1 MPMVRFRCSYGGR
14 IIPGSHEK
22 SSHYIGGVTRVVFIE
37 RVSSLSDFRTLLFKA
52 LFPGT
57 LIDGCCL
64 SIKYLLPGKD
74 PDRLISVTTDQDLH
88 EMYQANSKL
97 QLFLFLLDEDGD
109 EYDLEWNECVS
120 DTGMEDDMEYD
131 MEDDMKEYEQ
141 KELERGQK
149 EEKVGLR
156 LPSSSDETNVIK
168 SIVRSTAKHT
178 LYTSSKVYKGFVG
191 MDSRIDDLLH
201 NYICPWLGDE
211 VRTIGIHGMRGIGKT
226 TVARAVYDHICQNF
240 EHTCFLSNV
249 REMSK
254 RDGLISLQ
262 EKLLSR
268 ILMEKIRNIEDEY
281 NGAAM
286 IERRLCKIRVLV
298 VMDDVDQLIQ
308 LENLAGS
315 RDWFG
320 PGSRILITTPD
331 VHLLKAH
338 GVDTIYSAT
347 GLNCDEALQLLSLK
361 AFKKSCPPEDYL
373 ELCHHILGY
382 AQGLPLALAI
392 IGSFLFG
399 RSTNEWKS
407 AIDRLKN
414 KPERNIV
421 DVLRISFDGLRETE
435 KEIFLHIACFYK
447 GKDRDRVTE
456 ILDYCQL
463 YPVIGLSVLADK
475 SLIAMSKNKL
485 VMHDMLQ
492 EMGWEIVL
500 RESPYNPGKRSRLWS
515 HEDINSVLK
524 KNKLNDFQGFN
535 NIAYA
540 MLEAFV
546 HQGITKA
553 RETFQIVSPGSNIPK
568 WFRHRRV
575 GDSLTVPLPSHSNNN
590 RFIGFALCAVFVL
603 HEHHRVDELNIYQ
616 FKTFN
621 ATHHLVCC
629 LKLNGRKLEVR
640 GRQPA
645 FRFSEEFCQIE
656 SDHLW
661 LFYVSCDKY
670 FGREWQNSRSKI
682 EFLFQTRGPGLKV
695 KKCGVHFIYG
705 QDVGGLNLTMTQPSR
720 WIAPHEHLIDF
731 QKI

>member
-149 EEKVGLR
+149 EE
-156 LPSSSDETNVIK
+156 
-168 SIVRSTAKHT
+168 
-178 LYTSSKVYKGFVG
+178 
-191 MDSRIDDLLH
+191 
-201 NYICPWLGDE
+201 
-211 VRTIGIHGMRGIGKT
+211 
-226 TVARAVYDHICQNF
+226 
-240 EHTCFLSNV
+240 
-249 REMSK
+249 
-254 RDGLISLQ
+254 
-262 EKLLSR
+262 
-268 ILMEKIRNIEDEY
+268 
-281 NGAAM
+281 
-286 IERRLCKIRVLV
+286 
-298 VMDDVDQLIQ
+298 
-308 LENLAGS
+308 
-315 RDWFG
+315 
-320 PGSRILITTPD
+320 
-331 VHLLKAH
+331 
-338 GVDTIYSAT
+338 
-347 GLNCDEALQLLSLK
+347 
-361 AFKKSCPPEDYL
+361 
-373 ELCHHILGY
+373 
-382 AQGLPLALAI
+382 
-392 IGSFLFG
+392 
-399 RSTNEWKS
+399 
-407 AIDRLKN
+407 
-414 KPERNIV
+414 
-421 DVLRISFDGLRETE
+421 
-435 KEIFLHIACFYK
+435 
-447 GKDRDRVTE
+447 
-456 ILDYCQL
+456 
-463 YPVIGLSVLADK
+463 
-475 SLIAMSKNKL
+475 
-485 VMHDMLQ
+485 
-492 EMGWEIVL
+492 
-500 RESPYNPGKRSRLWS
+500 
-515 HEDINSVLK
+515 
-524 KNKLNDFQGFN
+524 KLNDFQGFN